1 MRLSVGFAAL
11 MAEYRLSP
19 AAERDLEEIWE
30 YTYREWGLEQA
41 EQYTDVLTTACQTL
55 AESPSS
61 APACDHIR
69 KGYRRRSVHRHVIYF
84 RIMPYGIA
92 VIRVLHDRMDAP
104 RHL

>member
-1 MRLSVGFAAL
+1 

-19 AAERDLEEIWE
+19 AAERDLEQIWE
-30 YTYREWGLEQA
+30 YTYREWGLGLA

-55 AESPSS
+55 AETPNS

-69 KGYRRRSVHRHVIYF
+69 RGYRRRSVHRHVIYF
-84 RIMPYGIA
+84 RIMAYGIA
-92 VIRVLHDRMDAP
+92 VILVLHDRMDPP